1 MISGNSEMNKSIG
14 VLLGTLVCMAGVAAE
29 GLSKTEAVRISHQLV
44 ADHAKRILV
53 DRKLEMESK
62 LVKLGDLKM
71 PFWYKT
77 FGEAPANGRSL
88 YISLHGG
95 GGAPAAVN
103 DQQWENQK
111 RLYTVSEGVYLAPRA
126 PTNTWNLWH
135 QSHIDMFF
143 TRLIENLVAFEH
155 VDPNRVYVL
164 GYSAGGD
171 GVYQIGPRMAD
182 SWAAASMMAGH
193 PNDAKP
199 DSLLNTP
206 FSIQVGALD
215 SAYKRNVVAVQWGK
229 LLDDLQTASPDGYE
243 HFTKLRA
250 GKGHWMERQDAMAIP
265 WMAKFTRDPF
275 PRRIV
280 WLQDAETH
288 QRFYWLAVRGDSI
301 KGRSRIVANIDA
313 QTVTIESSS
322 VRQVVILL
330 NDKMLDLDREV
341 TVSYRGENIYQGRI
355 ARQRT
360 VIERTLKERG
370 DPTSL
375 FCAEIVVNIPE

>member
-1 MISGNSEMNKSIG
+1 MKKLFWVLSLALIG
-14 VLLGTLVCMAGVAAE
+14 TAAVASD
-29 GLSKTEAVRISHQLV
+29 GLSKAEATKVTRGLLKQHTESLLA
-44 ADHAKRILV
+44 
-53 DRKLEMESK
+53 DRKAEMDSQ
-62 LVKLGDLKM
+62 VIKLGDLKM

-77 FGEAPANGRSL
+77 FGEAPKDGRSL

-111 RLYTVSEGVYLAPRA
+111 RLYTLKEGVYLVPRA

-135 QSHIDMFF
+135 QSHIDRFF
-143 TRLIENLVAFEH
+143 TRLIENLIAFEN
-155 VDPNRVYVL
+155 VNPNRVYVL

-182 SWAAASMMAGH
+182 TWAAASMMAGH

-215 SAYKRNVVAVQWGK
+215 AAYKRNQVALQWGQ
-229 LLDDLQTASPDGYE
+229 LLDELRNKSPTGYE
-243 HFTKLRA
+243 HFTKVRA
-250 GKGHWMERQDAMAIP
+250 GKGHWMDREDAMAIP
-265 WMAKFTRDPF
+265 WMAKYTRNPL

-288 QRFYWLAVRGDSI
+288 QRFYWLAVRGESI
-301 KGRSRIVANIDA
+301 KGRSRIVANLA
-313 QTVTIESSS
+313 GQTVTIENST
-322 VRQVVILL
+322 VPEIVVLL
-330 NDKMLDLDREV
+330 NDKMLDLDQEV
-341 TVSYRGENIYQGRI
+341 TVLYGGQTLYQGLVARQQKVI
-355 ARQRT
+355 AR
-360 VIERTLKERG
+360 TLGERG
-370 DPTSL
+370 DPASL
-375 FCAEIVVNIPE
+375 FCAEIAVKIPK

>member
-1 MISGNSEMNKSIG
+1 MKKLFWVLSLALIG
-14 VLLGTLVCMAGVAAE
+14 TVAVASE
-29 GLSKTEAVRISHQLV
+29 GLSKAEAAKVTRGLLKEHTESLLA
-44 ADHAKRILV
+44 
-53 DRKLEMESK
+53 DRKAEMDSQ
-62 LVKLGDLKM
+62 VIKLGDLKM

-77 FGEAPANGRSL
+77 FGEAPKDGRSL

-111 RLYTVSEGVYLAPRA
+111 RLYTLKEGVYLVPRA

-135 QSHIDMFF
+135 QSHIDRFF
-143 TRLIENLVAFEH
+143 TRLIENLIAFEN
-155 VDPNRVYVL
+155 VNSNRVYVL

-182 SWAAASMMAGH
+182 TWAAASMMAGH

-215 SAYKRNVVAVQWGK
+215 AAYKRNQVALQWGQ
-229 LLDDLQTASPDGYE
+229 LLDELRNKSPTGYE
-243 HFTKLRA
+243 HFTKVRA
-250 GKGHWMERQDAMAIP
+250 GKGHWMDREDAMAIP
-265 WMAKFTRDPF
+265 WMAKYTRNPL

-288 QRFYWLAVRGDSI
+288 QRFYWLAVRGESI
-301 KGRSRIVANIDA
+301 KGRSRIVANLDG
-313 QTVTIESSS
+313 QTVTIENST
-322 VRQVVILL
+322 VPEIVVLL
-330 NDKMLDLDREV
+330 NDKMLDLDQEV
-341 TVSYRGENIYQGRI
+341 TVSYGGQTLYQGLV
-355 ARQRT
+355 ARQQK
-360 VIERTLKERG
+360 VIDRTLGERG
-370 DPTSL
+370 DPASL
-375 FCAEIVVNIPE
+375 FCAEIVVKIPK

>member
-1 MISGNSEMNKSIG
+1 
-14 VLLGTLVCMAGVAAE
+14 
-29 GLSKTEAVRISHQLV
+29 
-44 ADHAKRILV
+44 
-53 DRKLEMESK
+53 MESK
-62 LVKLGDLKM
+62 IVKLDDLEM

-77 FGEAPANGRSL
+77 FGKLPANGRSL

-111 RLYTVSEGVYLAPRA
+111 RLYTVNEGVYLAPRA

-135 QSHIDMFF
+135 QSHIDRFF
-143 TRLIENLVAFEH
+143 TRLIENLVVFEN
-155 VDPNRVYVL
+155 VNPNRVYVL

-215 SAYKRNVVAVQWGK
+215 SAYKRNEVAAQWGK
-229 LLDDLQTASPDGYE
+229 LLDDLKTASPEGYD
-243 HFTKLRA
+243 HFTKIHP

-265 WMAKFTRDPF
+265 WMSAYTRDPL
-275 PRRIV
+275 PRRVV

-288 QRFYWLAVRGDSI
+288 QRFYWLAVRGESI
-301 KGRSRIVANIDA
+301 KGRSRIVASIEG
-313 QTVTIESSS
+313 QTVTIESST
-322 VRQVVILL
+322 VPEVVILL
-330 NDKMLDLDREV
+330 NDEMLDLDRDV
-341 TVSYRGENIYQGRI
+341 TITYRGKNIHHGRI
-355 ARQRT
+355 DRQRT

-375 FCAEIVVNIPE
+375 FCAELVLNIPK

>member
-1 MISGNSEMNKSIG
+1 MQKIFWSLSLALIC
-14 VLLGTLVCMAGVAAE
+14 TIGVAAE
-29 GLSKTEAVRISHQLV
+29 GLSKPEAAKITRGLMK
-44 ADHAKRILV
+44 DHT
-53 DRKLEMESK
+53 DRLMAERKVEMESK
-62 LVKLGDLKM
+62 VIKLGDLKM

-77 FGEAPANGRSL
+77 FGVAPKEGRSL

-111 RLYTVSEGVYLAPRA
+111 RLYTVKEGVYLVPRA

-135 QSHIDMFF
+135 QAHIDQFF
-143 TRLIENLVAFEH
+143 TRLIENLVAFEN
-155 VDPNRVYVL
+155 VNPNRVYVL

-182 SWAAASMMAGH
+182 TWAAASMMAGH

-215 SAYKRNVVAVQWGK
+215 TAYKRNQVAQQWGK
-229 LLDDLQTASPDGYE
+229 LLDDLQKASPKGYE
-243 HFTKLRA
+243 HFTKVRA
-250 GKGHWMERQDAMAIP
+250 GKGHWMDREDAMAIP
-265 WMAKFTRDPF
+265 WMARYTRDPF

-288 QRFYWLAVRGDSI
+288 ERFYWLAVRGESI
-301 KGRSRIVANIDA
+301 KGRSRIVANVEK
-313 QTVTIESSS
+313 QTVTIETST
-322 VRQVVILL
+322 VPEIVILL
-330 NDKMLDLDREV
+330 NDEMLDLDQEV
-341 TVSYRGENIYQGRI
+341 TVLYRGKTLYQGVV
-355 ARQRT
+355 ARQQT
-360 VIERTLKERG
+360 VIERTLSERG
-370 DPTSL
+370 DPSSL
-375 FCAEIVVNIPE
+375 FCAEIVVKIPE

>member
-1 MISGNSEMNKSIG
+1 LGKLEMMKLVW
-14 VLLGTLVCMAGVAAE
+14 VLLATLLCTMGKAE
-29 GLSKTEAVRISHQLV
+29 ERLSKAEAVRVSRELLV
-44 ADHAKRILV
+44 DHSRRILV
-53 DRKLEMESK
+53 ERKSEMESK
-62 LVKLGDLKM
+62 IVKLDDLEM

-77 FGEAPANGRSL
+77 FGKLPPNGRSL

-111 RLYTVSEGVYLAPRA
+111 RLYTINEGVYLAPRS

-135 QSHIDMFF
+135 QSHIDRFF
-143 TRLIENLVAFEH
+143 TRLIENLVVFEN
-155 VDPNRVYVL
+155 VNPNRVYVL

-215 SAYKRNVVAVQWGK
+215 SAYKRNEVAAQWGK
-229 LLDDLQTASPDGYE
+229 LLDDLKTASPEGYD
-243 HFTKLRA
+243 HFTKIHA

-265 WMAKFTRDPF
+265 WMSAYTRDPL
-275 PRRIV
+275 PRRVV

-288 QRFYWLAVRGDSI
+288 QRFYWLAVRGESI
-301 KGRSRIVANIDA
+301 KGRSRIVASIEG
-313 QTVTIESSS
+313 QTVTIESST
-322 VRQVVILL
+322 VPEVVILL
-330 NDKMLDLDREV
+330 NDKMLDLDRDV
-341 TVSYRGENIYQGRI
+341 TITYRGKNIHHGRI
-355 ARQRT
+355 DRQRT

-375 FCAEIVVNIPE
+375 FCAELVVNIPK

>member
-1 MISGNSEMNKSIG
+1 MQKLFWALSLAFIG
-14 VLLGTLVCMAGVAAE
+14 TVGVAAE
-29 GLSKTEAVRISHQLV
+29 GLSKPEAAKV
-44 ADHAKRILV
+44 ARGLMKDHAERLLV
-53 DRKLEMESK
+53 ERKAEMNSK
-62 LVKLGDLKM
+62 VIKLGELKM

-77 FGEAPANGRSL
+77 FGVAPKEGRSL

-111 RLYTVSEGVYLAPRA
+111 RLYTVKEGVYLAPRA

-135 QSHIDMFF
+135 QSHIDLFF
-143 TRLIENLVAFEH
+143 TRLIENLVAFEN
-155 VDPNRVYVL
+155 VNPNRVYVL

-182 SWAAASMMAGH
+182 TWAAASMMAGH

-215 SAYKRNVVAVQWGK
+215 GAYKRNQVAQQWGK
-229 LLDDLQTASPDGYE
+229 LLDDLQKASPKGYE
-243 HFTKLRA
+243 HFTKVRA
-250 GKGHWMERQDAMAIP
+250 GKGHWMDREDAMAIP
-265 WMAKFTRDPF
+265 WMAKYTRDPL

-288 QRFYWLAVRGDSI
+288 QRFYWLAVRGESI
-301 KGRSRIVANIDA
+301 KGRSRIVANLDA
-313 QTVTIESSS
+313 QTVTIETST
-322 VRQVVILL
+322 VPEIVILL
-330 NDKMLDLDREV
+330 NDKMLDLDQDV
-341 TVSYRGENIYQGRI
+341 TVLYRGKTLYQGVV

-360 VIERTLKERG
+360 VIERTLSERG

-375 FCAEIVVNIPE
+375 FCAEIVVKIPE

>member
-1 MISGNSEMNKSIG
+1 MQKLFWVVSLALICT
-14 VLLGTLVCMAGVAAE
+14 VAVAAE
-29 GLSKTEAVRISHQLV
+29 GLSKAEAAKVTQGLLK
-44 ADHAKRILV
+44 DHAESLLV
-53 DRKLEMESK
+53 ERKAEMDSQ
-62 LVKLGDLKM
+62 VIKLGDLKM
-71 PFWYKT
+71 PYWYKT
-77 FGEAPANGRSL
+77 FGEAPKGGRSL

-95 GGAPAAVN
+95 GGAPATVN

-111 RLYTVSEGVYLAPRA
+111 RLYTVKEGVYLVPRA

-135 QSHIDMFF
+135 QSHIDRFF
-143 TRLIENLVAFEH
+143 TRLIENLIVFEH
-155 VDPNRVYVL
+155 VNPNRVYVL

-182 SWAAASMMAGH
+182 TWAAASMMAGH

-215 SAYKRNVVAVQWGK
+215 AAYKRNQVALQWGQ
-229 LLDDLQTASPDGYE
+229 LLDDLQKASPTGYE
-243 HFTKLRA
+243 HFTKVRA
-250 GKGHWMERQDAMAIP
+250 GKGHWMDREDAMAIP
-265 WMAKFTRDPF
+265 WMAKYTRDPL

-301 KGRSRIVANIDA
+301 KGRSRIVANVDA
-313 QTVTIESSS
+313 QTVTIESST
-322 VRQVVILL
+322 VPEIVILL
-330 NDKMLDLDREV
+330 NDKMLDLDHDV
-341 TVSYRGENIYQGRI
+341 TVLYRGKTLYQGLVARQQKVI
-355 ARQRT
+355 AR
-360 VIERTLKERG
+360 TLGERG

-375 FCAEIVVNIPE
+375 FCAEIVVKIPE

>member
-1 MISGNSEMNKSIG
+1 MHKLFWALFLAL
-14 VLLGTLVCMAGVAAE
+14 VGTVDVAAE
-29 GLSKTEAVRISHQLV
+29 GLTKPEAVKV
-44 ADHAKRILV
+44 ARDVMKDHA
-53 DRKLEMESK
+53 DRLMLERKAEMESK
-62 LVKLGDLKM
+62 VIELGDLKM

-77 FGEAPANGRSL
+77 FGVAPKDGRSL

-111 RLYTVSEGVYLAPRA
+111 RLYSVKEGIYLAPRA

-135 QSHIDMFF
+135 QAHIDQFF
-143 TRLIENLVAFEH
+143 TRLIENLVAFEN
-155 VDPNRVYVL
+155 VNPNRVYVL

-182 SWAAASMMAGH
+182 TWAAASMMAGH

-215 SAYKRNVVAVQWGK
+215 AAYKRNQVAQQWGK
-229 LLDDLQTASPDGYE
+229 LLDDLQKASPKGYE
-243 HFTKLRA
+243 HFTKVRA
-250 GKGHWMERQDAMAIP
+250 GKGHWMDREDAMAIP
-265 WMAKFTRDPF
+265 WMAKYTRDPL

-288 QRFYWLAVRGDSI
+288 ERFYWLAVRGESI
-301 KGRSRIVANIDA
+301 KGRSRIVANLDN
-313 QTVTIESSS
+313 QTVTIEIST
-322 VRQVVILL
+322 VPEVVILL
-330 NDKMLDLDREV
+330 NDKMLDLDKDV
-341 TVSYRGENIYQGRI
+341 TVLYRGKTLYHGVV
-355 ARQRT
+355 ARERT
-360 VIERTLKERG
+360 VIERTLNERG
-370 DPTSL
+370 DPSSL
-375 FCAEIVVNIPE
+375 FYAEIVVKIPK